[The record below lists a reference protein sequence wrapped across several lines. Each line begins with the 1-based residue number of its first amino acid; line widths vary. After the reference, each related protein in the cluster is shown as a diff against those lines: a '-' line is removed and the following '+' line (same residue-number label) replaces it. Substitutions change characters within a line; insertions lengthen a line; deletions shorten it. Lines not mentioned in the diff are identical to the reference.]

1 MKKYYFIFIYIVIIG
16 LIAIIIGTRDQW
28 LSGQK
33 TNIIRTNKISS
44 FKECAN
50 LGYPIQKTYPRRCV
64 SPQGQIFIEE
74 ISKSPTSVI
83 SPNSNQ
89 NEKIHVTSPQENE
102 SIGSPITIKG
112 EARGNWY
119 FEASFPIALY
129 DSNDILL
136 AEAPAQAKG
145 EWMTEDFVPFE
156 LTLSFP
162 KPTTTSGK
170 IVLKK
175 DNPSGLPENDE
186 QIEIPVLFFAS
197 GVGR

>member
-1 MKKYYFIFIYIVIIG
+1 MKKYSFIFIYILIIG
-16 LIAIIIGTRDQW
+16 LIVVIIGVREQWFFDQE
-28 LSGQK
+28 
-33 TNIIRTNKISS
+33 TNEIPVNKIIN
-44 FKECAN
+44 FKQCSE
-50 LGYPIQKTYPRRCV
+50 LGYPIQETYPRRCV
-64 SPQGQIFIEE
+64 TPQGQSFIED
-74 ISKSPTSVI
+74 INQSPTSVI
-83 SPNSNQ
+83 SPNANQ
-89 NEKIHVTSPQENE
+89 KDKIFVTSPQENE
-102 SIGSPITIKG
+102 SISSPVMIKG

-129 DSNDILL
+129 DSNNTLL
-136 AEAPAQAKG
+136 AEAPAQAIG

-156 LTLSFP
+156 LSLSFS

-186 QIEIPVLFFAS
+186 QIEIPVLFFSS